1 MERGVRYSLIMFFDP
16 DCVEDMFQARVA
28 GVKNRN
34 VARFMARAFAPSRD
48 DASNPAVHDLSRLLL
63 K

>member
-1 MERGVRYSLIMFFDP
+1 MRARVCRSFDP
-16 DCVEDMFQARVA
+16 DCVEHMYNARVA

-34 VARFMARAFAPSRD
+34 VARFMAQAFAPSRD
-48 DASNPAVHDLSRLLL
+48 SDRAVLDLSRLLL